1 MDPKSLRM
9 SRSRTIRACV
19 VFVAL
24 LFCNSLWAHESPS
37 AQAMRWSW
45 EPLVVLPIG
54 LATILYLAGTVRMRR
69 RSGRRLSVWPE
80 ISYVA
85 GIIALVVALDSPV
98 HLIGGQLFWVH
109 MTQHELLMLLAAPL
123 LVLGRPLV
131 PFLWAVPK
139 ATARAISSWT
149 KALAWQSVWSVITAP
164 FVAWLIHAVVLWVWH
179 ILFLFQVTLDN
190 N

>member
-131 PFLWAVPK
+131 PFLWALPASWREILGRVSK
-139 ATARAISSWT
+139 ARWFSRSWLMISS
-149 KALAWQSVWSVITAP
+149 AAAAWM
-164 FVAWLIHAVVLWVWH
+164 IHAVALWGWH
-179 ILFLFQVTLDN
+179 VPF
-190 N
+190 